1 MDKNNLKSVQH
12 RAHILE
18 LYLKKSY
25 LSHGKESL
33 VHGNTGRP
41 SSRRIDKDIEHR
53 LVALS

>member
-18 LYLKKSY
+18 LYLKNSY